1 VWGEVFQSRSREGYG
16 KDCTLTA
23 QTERND
29 SDPGAGIK
37 GGIKRRKNRI
47 KVPSPLVGEGQGE
60 GEFSN
65 HSEESMKPV
74 RLVYDAE
81 GDILDVDFRLTGER
95 PQQGIELHDNVTL
108 WTDADGTQ
116 VFHLMFLSY
125 SKLLEQPAL
134 SFTKLKRLSASQ
146 RANILK
152 LLINDPVR
160 RFLVCLDEKA
170 LRFRVAE
177 PGVREIA
184 AA

>member
-1 VWGEVFQSRSREGYG
+1 MRS
-16 KDCTLTA
+16 
-23 QTERND
+23 
-29 SDPGAGIK
+29 I
-37 GGIKRRKNRI
+37 
-47 KVPSPLVGEGQGE
+47 
-60 GEFSN
+60 
-65 HSEESMKPV
+65 

-95 PQQGIELHDNVTL
+95 PQQGIELHDNVTI
-108 WTDADGTQ
+108 WTDADSTQ
-116 VFHLMFLSY
+116 VLHLMLLSY

-146 RANILK
+146 RADLMK
-152 LLINDPVR
+152 LLVDDPVK

-170 LRFRVAE
+170 LQFRVAE